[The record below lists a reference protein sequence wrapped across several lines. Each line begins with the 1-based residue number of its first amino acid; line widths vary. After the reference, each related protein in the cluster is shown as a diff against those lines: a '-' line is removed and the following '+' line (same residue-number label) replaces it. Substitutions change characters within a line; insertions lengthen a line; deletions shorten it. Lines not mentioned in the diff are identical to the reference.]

1 MKLNVLTTLFVFDVG
16 FRLSP
21 SCSFRS
27 SLAKLGKSLISVLL
41 TDLHSVFFR
50 YLDKQTAVKGTAHE
64 GGIGFQWMPEMG
76 EISLLSLS
84 HTFVATRCLGCLNP

>member
-21 SCSFRS
+21 SCSFS
-27 SLAKLGKSLISVLL
+27 FSLAELGKSLPSML

-50 YLDKQTAVKGTAHE
+50 YYDKETAVKGTAHE
-64 GGIGFQWMPEMG
+64 GGIGFQ
-76 EISLLSLS
+76 
-84 HTFVATRCLGCLNP
+84 